1 MLHKL
6 KSEAELPK
14 QQRSN
19 RMAVFYNQ
27 ANLTYS
33 GGSTNSNIVTG
44 EILEALAVTKTA
56 VVDTYSTGDNLT
68 YAVSII
74 NTGGI
79 TYTDLTITDN
89 LGAYPFGTGEV
100 YPLTYEAGSVQLFV
114 NGVLVTAPT
123 VTSVQPLVFD
133 GIDSPAGANA
143 MLIYSVKANETAP
156 VNVGGEI
163 NNTVTVS
170 GGGLTTPIEATET
183 VTVRSEPILTISKA
197 INPTTVVDNS
207 IITYTL
213 TVRNLGNT
221 DAVATDNLVI
231 SDTFD
236 PILSDITVLIGGN
249 LATEGTDYT
258 YNETTGEF
266 ATVGGVVTVPAG
278 TFTQNPITGEWTVTP
293 GETVVEIR
301 GRV

>member
-1 MLHKL
+1 
-6 KSEAELPK
+6 
-14 QQRSN
+14 
-19 RMAVFYNQ
+19 MAVFYNQ

-33 GGSTNSNIVTG
+33 GGSTNSNIVSG
-44 EILEALAVTKTA
+44 EILEALTVTKTA
-56 VVDTYSTGDNLT
+56 VVNTYSTGDTLT

-74 NTGGI
+74 NTG
-79 TYTDLTITDN
+79 TAPYTDLTVTDN

-100 YPLTYEAGSVQLFV
+100 PPLTYEAGATKLYV
-114 NGVLVTAPT
+114 NGVISPT
-123 VTSVQPLVFD
+123 PAVNAGPPLAFG
-133 GIDSPAGANA
+133 GIDIPAGANA
-143 MLIYSVKANETAP
+143 MLLYTVRVNETAP

-163 NNTVTVS
+163 ENTVTVT
-170 GGGLTTPIEATET
+170 GGGLTTPLEATET
-183 VTVRSEPILTISKA
+183 VTVRSEPILTITKA
-197 INPTTVVDNS
+197 INPTTVTDNS

-236 PILSDITVLIGGN
+236 PILSDITVLVDGR

-258 YNETTGEF
+258 YNEATGEF
-266 ATVGGVVTVPAG
+266 ATVASVVTVPAG
-278 TFTQNPITGEWTVTP
+278 TFTQNPETGEWTVTP